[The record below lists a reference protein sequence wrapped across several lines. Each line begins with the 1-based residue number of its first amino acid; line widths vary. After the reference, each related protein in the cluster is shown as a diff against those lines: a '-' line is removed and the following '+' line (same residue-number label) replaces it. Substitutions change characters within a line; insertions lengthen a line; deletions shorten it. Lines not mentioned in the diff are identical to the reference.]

1 MKTDSDAEI
10 PKSVFKFYS
19 LKDCHVKAFLN
30 HYLYLSHPSQ
40 LNDDMDACRDLLY
53 VNDLTQETYEQ
64 LVAQICLKAPHFRT
78 SGLSYESDSKD
89 EYRALRESL
98 YNVCFDFSGII
109 SFTDSKKSFFN
120 GTMWAHYTGE
130 KGFAIEFDTKKLIEG
145 MIKNPLNMQFEYPI
159 YRGVEYVDELEALD
173 YDKIHLIDEIG
184 KSIAFQKQ
192 KCWESESEWRMYI
205 RSNQYLNTKKT
216 YGRYIHYSA
225 EAIERICLGSKFWDE
240 VSQDKCDIESSVWQY
255 TIKKKYLQ
263 FVEELKILRNKV
275 FMSTK
280 CNRRTYKCENGKI
293 VKEIPNPTRS
303 FDPVLFG
310 KMKGNKIT
318 IEIDAGYGASE
329 YNEFPK
335 IVEK

>member
-1 MKTDSDAEI
+1 M
-10 PKSVFKFYS
+10 
-19 LKDCHVKAFLN
+19 
-30 HYLYLSHPSQ
+30 
-40 LNDDMDACRDLLY
+40 
-53 VNDLTQETYEQ
+53 
-64 LVAQICLKAPHFRT
+64 
-78 SGLSYESDSKD
+78 
-89 EYRALRESL
+89 
-98 YNVCFDFSGII
+98 
-109 SFTDSKKSFFN
+109 
-120 GTMWAHYTGE
+120 
-130 KGFAIEFDTKKLIEG
+130 
-145 MIKNPLNMQFEYPI
+145 
-159 YRGVEYVDELEALD
+159 
-173 YDKIHLIDEIG
+173 
-184 KSIAFQKQ
+184 
-192 KCWESESEWRMYI
+192 
-205 RSNQYLNTKKT
+205 
-216 YGRYIHYSA
+216 
-225 EAIERICLGSKFWDE
+225 
-240 VSQDKCDIESSVWQY
+240 SQDKCDIESSVWQY